1 MLSINFIMLLSGLGL
16 AALSIYLFVGVIFK
30 NNAEAD
36 KLAWASGNEPEVS
49 GSPFINFSRP
59 LVHNFTLQHALKV
72 KSEDY
77 RKKVERK
84 ILSAGL
90 AQEINTDEYIGLQI
104 LWGILFPIMM
114 VVLNF
119 ALQLGY
125 PYWMALGCSAFG
137 ILFPSMH
144 CNSQKQSRYTSIV
157 SELPFYIDL
166 LALSTEA
173 GLDFINAIQR
183 VIDKAEDS
191 VLADEFRGVL
201 KDIKLGSSRSDA
213 LRKMADSLDIPEV
226 TSFCSVIIDAD
237 YTGASISVV
246 LKEQSQQ
253 MRLERFVRAEKAGAR
268 ASQTILIPMV
278 VFILPAV
285 FIVVFAPVALQ
296 FFYGG
301 S

>member
-1 MLSINFIMLLSGLGL
+1 MLSLNFIMLLTGLGL
-16 AALSIYLFVGVIFK
+16 AALSIYLFVGVVFK
-30 NNAEAD
+30 NNTDAD
-36 KLAWASGNEPEVS
+36 KLAWASGNEPEAS

-59 LVHNFTLQHALKV
+59 LVHNFTLQHALKI

-77 RKKVERK
+77 RKKVDKK
-84 ILSAGL
+84 IISAGL
-90 AQEINTDEYIGLQI
+90 AQEINVDEYIGLQI
-104 LWGILFPIMM
+104 LWGVLFPIVM

-137 ILFPSMH
+137 ILFPSLH
-144 CNSQKQSRYTSIV
+144 CNSEKKRRYTAII

-173 GLDFINAIQR
+173 GLDFINAIKR
-183 VIDKAEDS
+183 VVDKAENS
-191 VLADEFRGVL
+191 VLADEFGVVL

-213 LRKMADSLDIPEV
+213 LRKMADSLDISEV

-237 YTGASISVV
+237 YTGASISQV
-246 LKEQSQQ
+246 LKDQSTQ
-253 MRLERFVRAEKAGAR
+253 MRLERFVRAEKAGAQ

-278 VFILPAV
+278 LFILPAV
-285 FIVVFAPVALQ
+285 FIVVFAPVVLQ